1 MLPTSKGSGCSPLP
15 DAQTSLDPFSTLD
28 RALLRSPGHYEPM
41 GCLCIYVLVC
51 LFVCVFVCVSVSAC
65 VSLTSY
71 ACLYLSLCMFLCLL
85 MCFHVSVCLSVSLW
99 VVYMSV
105 WLCVW
110 GFIFV
115 CLPVFM
121 YNSRSITWADPQ
133 KERLPVHVYTPVTW
147 VDQWYPV
154 EHSLVVGFIN
164 PTKYHHTVFHPACVE
179 TREWGILGGE

>member
-71 ACLYLSLCMFLCLL
+71 ACFHMSLCRLYLSACMFSCVCVCHCGWCICLCG
-85 MCFHVSVCLSVSLW
+85 CVSENA
-99 VVYMSV
+99 
-105 WLCVW
+105 
-110 GFIFV
+110 FV
-115 CLPVFM
+115 CACLGTCTLTGASLGLTLRGRGLPV
-121 YNSRSITWADPQ
+121 Y
-133 KERLPVHVYTPVTW
+133 V
-147 VDQWYPV
+147 
-154 EHSLVVGFIN
+154 
-164 PTKYHHTVFHPACVE
+164 
-179 TREWGILGGE
+179 

>member
-71 ACLYLSLCMFLCLL
+71 VCFFVSLCRFINVCLYVSKCLCVCVIVGGVYV
-85 MCFHVSVCLSVSLW
+85 CVTVCLKSV
-99 VVYMSV
+99 
-105 WLCVW
+105 
-110 GFIFV
+110 FV
-115 CLPVFM
+115 CVCLCPCTVVGASLGLTLRGRGLLV
-121 YNSRSITWADPQ
+121 N
-133 KERLPVHVYTPVTW
+133 VYTSVAH

-154 EHSLVVGFIN
+154 EHSLVVGFIHLS
-164 PTKYHHTVFHPACVE
+164 KHHHTVESSNHA
-179 TREWGILGGE
+179 LHL